1 MTSSLPPVC
10 EQILRHGCDAMQI
23 QITDAQVNLLLAYT
37 EQLQKWNKAYNLTAI
52 RQPIEMLKLHILDSL
67 SILSELG
74 KLQPQRVIDVGTGP
88 GLPGIM
94 LAIMWPEVAI
104 HLLDTNGKKTR
115 FLTHCKHQLGLT
127 NISVLNKRVEQHQPD
142 DGYDIVVARAFASIS
157 DMLEGCEQLVTK
169 KGVFAAM
176 KGVYPEAEL
185 AAMPKHYQLQHSV
198 LLPVPNEDAERHLL
212 IIAKLD

>member
-23 QITDAQVNLLLAYT
+23 QITDTQVNLLLAYT

-88 GLPGIM
+88 GLPGLV
-94 LAIMWPEVAI
+94 LAIIGYKNVNLI
-104 HLLDTNGKKTR
+104 DSNQKKIN
-115 FLTHCKHQLGLT
+115 F
-127 NISVLNKRVEQHQPD
+127 
-142 DGYDIVVARAFASIS
+142 
-157 DMLEGCEQLVTK
+157 
-169 KGVFAAM
+169 
-176 KGVYPEAEL
+176 
-185 AAMPKHYQLQHSV
+185 
-198 LLPVPNEDAERHLL
+198 
-212 IIAKLD
+212 